1 MSEDNRVFNEAAE
14 NDALSYEGL
23 VESDFKSDDGVF
35 EIAYIDPDD
44 ISVTKRI
51 RTNAEAG
58 SLTRSIRELGLLSPI
73 MVAPVAGG
81 ESYVL
86 VAGLRCLNACIEAGM
101 PKVPCIVCKNVKTSD
116 IPVISLMYNHVQP
129 YSNKEVSDYVD
140 YLITERNIHDFN
152 QIEYLLQLDTGDVA
166 KLQDLKAD
174 NDPEIMAK
182 FYSDEYSIGGAFKK
196 LEARRKKESKAE
208 KLRKQAEKALTSGEG
223 LAEAGETK
231 GIGEATK
238 QAELK
243 KPFSAKELNE
253 GLEEKSLD
261 EMVAEADATEGFKPN
276 KQKVGQRERIDP
288 TIKKATLARDNY
300 TCQCCLRGGESYVDS
315 LDYHHQLPVALGGED
330 SVSNGV
336 TLCVLCHRLVHLFG
350 NGQLVLPKTKT
361 EEELVALSEE
371 ERRIYEDDQNRF
383 KRVVRLGMIVR
394 EAYGQQRINRKKA
407 REQFPTDGVGRYKPS
422 ENLNSKELKLTEG
435 EVRPT

>member
-1 MSEDNRVFNEAAE
+1 M
-14 NDALSYEGL
+14 
-23 VESDFKSDDGVF
+23 
-35 EIAYIDPDD
+35 
-44 ISVTKRI
+44 
-51 RTNAEAG
+51 
-58 SLTRSIRELGLLSPI
+58 
-73 MVAPVAGG
+73 
-81 ESYVL
+81 
-86 VAGLRCLNACIEAGM
+86 
-101 PKVPCIVCKNVKTSD
+101 
-116 IPVISLMYNHVQP
+116 
-129 YSNKEVSDYVD
+129 
-140 YLITERNIHDFN
+140 
-152 QIEYLLQLDTGDVA
+152 A

-182 FYSDEYSIGGAFKK
+182 FYSDVYSIGGAFKK

-336 TLCVLCHRLVHLFG
+336 TLCVFVIVWCIYSETDSLCF
-350 NGQLVLPKTKT
+350 
-361 EEELVALSEE
+361 
-371 ERRIYEDDQNRF
+371 
-383 KRVVRLGMIVR
+383 
-394 EAYGQQRINRKKA
+394 QRPRQRK
-407 REQFPTDGVGRYKPS
+407 
-422 ENLNSKELKLTEG
+422 N
-435 EVRPT
+435 

>member
-1 MSEDNRVFNEAAE
+1 MSEDKLHGEAAE
-14 NDALSYEGL
+14 NTELSYDGL
-23 VESDFKSDDGVF
+23 VESDFKSDKGVF
-35 EIAYIDPDD
+35 EIVYIDPDD

-51 RTNAEAG
+51 RTHVESG
-58 SLTRSIRELGLLSPI
+58 SLARSVREVGLLQPI

-86 VAGLRCLNACIEAGM
+86 VAGLRSLNACIEAGM

-129 YSNKEVSDYVD
+129 YTNKEVSDYVD
-140 YLITERNIHDFN
+140 YLITERNLHDYN

-182 FYSDEYSIGGAFKK
+182 FYSDEYNIGDAFKK
-196 LEARRKKESKAE
+196 LEARRKKETKAE
-208 KLRKQAEKALTSGEG
+208 KLRKQAEKALNSGEG
-223 LAEAGETK
+223 LSEAGETA

-276 KQKVGQRERIDP
+276 KQKVGQRERIEP

-330 SVSNGV
+330 TVANGV
-336 TLCVLCHRLVHLFG
+336 TVCVLCHRLIHLFG
-350 NGQLVLPKTKT
+350 NGQLVLPATKT
-361 EEELVALSEE
+361 EEELAALSAE
-371 ERRIYEDDQNRF
+371 ERSIYEDDQNRF
-383 KRVVRLGMIVR
+383 KRVVRLGMLIR
-394 EAYGQQRINRKKA
+394 EAYGKQKIDKKKA
-407 REQFPTDGVGRYKPS
+407 REQFPTDSVGRYKPS
-422 ENLNSKELKLTEG
+422 ENLNSKELELTEG